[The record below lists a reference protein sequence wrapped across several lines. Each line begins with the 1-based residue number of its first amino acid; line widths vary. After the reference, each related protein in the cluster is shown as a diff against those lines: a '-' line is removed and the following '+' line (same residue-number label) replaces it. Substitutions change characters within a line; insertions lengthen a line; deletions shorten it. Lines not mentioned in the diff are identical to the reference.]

1 MKYMYIVL
9 NIQLSYL
16 FHSSVLLNKKFG
28 KMKIGLIFP
37 FWSCAKY
44 ESYILYLISN
54 YHWLLEGFIH
64 KVVTLIFRLYYSG
77 GRVDMFN
84 IQTEHIISGIFIK
97 HVLEDSPAGRNGTLK
112 TGDRILEVSV
122 IESCIR

>member
-1 MKYMYIVL
+1 MYIVL

-37 FWSCAKY
+37 FWSWAKY

-54 YHWLLEGFIH
+54 YHWLLEGFMH
-64 KVVTLIFRLYYSG
+64 KIVTLIFRLYFSG